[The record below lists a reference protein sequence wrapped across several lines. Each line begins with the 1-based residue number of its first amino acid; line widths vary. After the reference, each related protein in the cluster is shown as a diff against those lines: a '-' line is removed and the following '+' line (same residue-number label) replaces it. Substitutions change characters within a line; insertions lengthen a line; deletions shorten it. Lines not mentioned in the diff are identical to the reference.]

1 MRSTGTEATVPRE
14 CAHLS
19 CPGATR
25 TPPPKKKSFLNGSP
39 RITQVVNFVF
49 KTANFAES
57 FHPFFSLSLFS
68 LTGRRYTHLQ
78 QRAVQSTSHT
88 RVHEN
93 LADSQLAGG
102 VSECVCAIAC
112 LYLLWKRERRRRCT
126 ELLAVILYNYIILY
140 TIIYRAPGVANG
152 NNHFLLHAAVHPGL
166 HCTEAP
172 STRTNLSRHKS
183 S

>member
-1 MRSTGTEATVPRE
+1 ELIYQ
-14 CAHLS
+14 H
-19 CPGATR
+19 
-25 TPPPKKKSFLNGSP
+25 NDGSNA
-39 RITQVVNFVF
+39 ILFQNQIL
-49 KTANFAES
+49 S

-166 HCTEAP
+166 HC
-172 STRTNLSRHKS
+172 RTVQDLCGFAMKSASCGWGLSLTVER
-183 S
+183 